1 MKSGAI
7 EFLTKPLNEQELL
20 DAIQAGIER
29 DRARREEARLAAD
42 LQARFESLTPRER
55 QIMALVVTGEQN
67 KQIAHRAGL
76 SENIVKV
83 HRSHIMQKMR
93 AKSVAELV
101 RPRRV

>member
-42 LQARFESLTPRER
+42 RQARFESLTP
-55 QIMALVVTGEQN
+55 A
-67 KQIAHRAGL
+67 
-76 SENIVKV
+76 
-83 HRSHIMQKMR
+83 
-93 AKSVAELV
+93 
-101 RPRRV
+101 